1 MDFESARRHLG
12 ARVRVLRLEHAMT
25 QEALAEA
32 SGLHVSYVA
41 QVERGER
48 NPSLKSILQLATG
61 LKVTLRDMFE
71 GWS

>member
-1 MDFESARRHLG
+1 
-12 ARVRVLRLEHAMT
+12 MT

-48 NPSLKSILQLATG
+48 NPSLKSVLQLATG
-61 LKVTLRDMFE
+61 LKVTLREMFE